1 MKRDIEMKRGSM
13 RHKNKENEETYSLS
27 ILFYR
32 QVEFL
37 NVQEV
42 SKETNLSKESKESRL
57 ESEQEIIVDEA
68 VKVDDA
74 AKILAE
80 LEDIINTAE

>member
-32 QVEFL
+32 
-37 NVQEV
+37 
-42 SKETNLSKESKESRL
+42 
-57 ESEQEIIVDEA
+57 
-68 VKVDDA
+68 
-74 AKILAE
+74 
-80 LEDIINTAE
+80 